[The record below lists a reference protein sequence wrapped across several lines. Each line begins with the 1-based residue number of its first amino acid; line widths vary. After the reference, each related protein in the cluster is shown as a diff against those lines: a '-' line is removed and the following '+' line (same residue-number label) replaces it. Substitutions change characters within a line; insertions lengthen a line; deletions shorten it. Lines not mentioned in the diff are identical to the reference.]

1 MANRL
6 DISDQTAVSMPM
18 KNLLAIIAAVCVGV
32 WAYFGVLERLT
43 SLETKAQLA
52 EKDLQQMDE
61 QHIQT
66 LKTVEERLT
75 ADLEKNTEFRIKW
88 PRGEMGSL
96 PADSEQFMLIEHI
109 AGQLEDVQESLN
121 EMMNNGVNIKRL
133 QEDVKILR
141 DDVEKLKDANRD
153 IIYKNGKTE

>member
-1 MANRL
+1 MKNRL
-6 DISDQTAVSMPM
+6 DISDSTAVSMPM

-52 EKDLQQMDE
+52 EKDLTQANE
-61 QHIQT
+61 QHKNA
-66 LKTVEERLT
+66 LATVEERLT

-96 PADSEQFMLIEHI
+96 PADSEQFLLIEDMI
-109 AGQLEDVQESLN
+109 VDIEKLTTRVDD
-121 EMMNNGVNIKRL
+121 MMNNKVNIERL
-133 QEDVKILR
+133 IKDVDKLAEQME
-141 DDVEKLKDANRD
+141 VLKDKVRRNGS
-153 IIYKNGKTE
+153 YKND